1 MCSDKLL
8 HPFIAILIHILTFPF
23 SLSTQASAKEC
34 AAILF
39 SLNVLIPEMVKFI
52 LFLPILVTL

>member
-8 HPFIAILIHILTFPF
+8 HPFTATLIHTRKFPF
-23 SLSTQASAKEC
+23 SLSTQASPKEC

-39 SLNVLIPEMVKFI
+39 GLNVLIPEMVKFI